1 MQTEARDL
9 KTQFNRLRDLC
20 KFSSKKY
27 FFIKMCLKYSIL
39 ECTKVI
45 QMLLE
50 LPSNRGRTGC
60 YQIDTKGINKLHF
73 Q

>member
-1 MQTEARDL
+1 MQTEARDF